1 MTSAFYKI
9 SCINGNK
16 ECNIIEPISENIN
29 FNGINPVSGQRFV
42 KDDIE
47 SALKRHESM
56 CLNKNGTL
64 DKCCDPR
71 ETKFKISKEVAD
83 KYKDKKFKINREYGN
98 IKTID
103 MCEKNNCSAGAG
115 AGSDWQ
121 QATPYLLCKIGDD
134 TPEVRNNVLQFKNLI
149 KDCSTE
155 SCNKQGVD
163 ISFGQLINGL
173 GTFRESSY
181 ITDLKTND
189 YIKEDNVGALKAFL
203 EKSLLKDKKKLVDYV
218 LTDDDSGDSL
228 LLRAIK
234 LKAKKCVTLLL
245 GNGANV
251 NTKAMDTGMTP
262 LHYACLYG
270 DEYMIANLVNY
281 GAQTTA
287 LDFKGRPPLF
297 YAVMYGDLNMVN
309 YLTNQDPSVLNFRD
323 KNGNTALHITM
334 MYSKDPGNMAKFFI
348 DNGVSSEA
356 KNNNNL
362 TPAEVGRKR
371 IDDVKKKEL
380 EHNTEMFLEPFVTL
394 GKAEEDKTHESEI
407 VSNINSG
414 ITYLQ
419 KAHVNENQNLYKG
432 FITPEN
438 NLQGPVNFDKYGC
451 YPHASIEDKKECED
465 NGGQWLSYDTK
476 EMSTFAKVEYEQSG
490 GVNENTDPDSTPS
503 PDEQYYYSVQV
514 TPIPVKDLPPL
525 DHDSIMR
532 VPTPTPTLTHSTII
546 SEPTPTNNVTEGF
559 SSSCSKYYY
568 YLGIFM
574 ILVAIM
580 IIVYFIYSRFMKIR
594 L

>member
-1 MTSAFYKI
+1 MTSTFYKI
-9 SCINGNK
+9 SCINQNR
-16 ECNIIEPISENIN
+16 ECNIIDPISENID
-29 FNGINPVSGQRFV
+29 FSGVNPVSGQRFV

-56 CLNKNGTL
+56 CLNKDG
-64 DKCCDPR
+64 KVGRCCDPR
-71 ETKFKISKEVAD
+71 ESRFKMTKEITD
-83 KYKDKKFKINREYGN
+83 KYKGKKFKVNREYGN

-103 MCEKNNCSAGAG
+103 MCENNNCSGG
-115 AGSDWQ
+115 DWQ
-121 QATPYLLCKIGDD
+121 SPTPYLLCKIGDD
-134 TPEVRNNVLQFKNLI
+134 TPEVRNNVLQFKTLT
-149 KDCSTE
+149 KDCSTD
-155 SCNKQGVD
+155 SCNKQGTD
-163 ISFGQLINGL
+163 ISFGQLINGQ
-173 GTFRESSY
+173 GTFKESSY

-189 YIKEDNVGALKAFL
+189 YIKEDNVAALKAFL
-203 EKSLLKDKKKLVDYV
+203 EKSLVTQKIKLVDYI

-228 LLRAIK
+228 LLRSIK

-281 GAQTTA
+281 GANTTA

-348 DNGVSSEA
+348 NNGLSAEA

-362 TPAEVGRKR
+362 TPMEVGRKR

-380 EHNTEMFLEPFVTL
+380 EYNTEMFLEPFVTL
-394 GKAEEDKTHESEI
+394 GKAEEDKEKESEI
-407 VSNINSG
+407 VNNINSG

-419 KAHVNENQNLYKG
+419 KAHVNENQQLYKG

-451 YPHASIEDKKECED
+451 YPHASIEDQKECED
-465 NGGQWLSYDTK
+465 NGGKWLSYDTK
-476 EMSTFAKVEYEQSG
+476 EMSTFAKVEYEQTG

-503 PDEQYYYSVQV
+503 PDDQYYYSVQV

-525 DHDSIMR
+525 DHDSIMNK
-532 VPTPTPTLTHSTII
+532 PTPTPTNSVTIQT
-546 SEPTPTNNVTEGF
+546 PTPSSDPVEEGF
-559 SSSCSKYYY
+559 NSKNDCSKYYY
-568 YLGIFM
+568 YLGMFM

-580 IIVYFIYSRFMKIR
+580 IMLYFIYSRVSKLI
-594 L
+594 